1 MVSLELDDEDIEVL
15 TRHLELC
22 IDRLQEEVDD
32 TTIENDDTNEIEN
45 DIEVLD
51 DILEQLR

>member
-22 IDRLQEEVDD
+22 IDRLQEESDD
-32 TTIENDDTNEIEN
+32 LTIERDDNDEIEN